1 MENDGSDSKR
11 AFELGG
17 RRRKKIVGD
26 KVTPRATLKS
36 QRASTAPAETL
47 SRIKVLE
54 IDQTITSEVPDSGIY
69 VSPTEPPILHTL
81 GIVSLL
87 PESHGVDI
95 LDMISGT
102 GVQRKTLPDLYASI
116 NDGRL
121 SKQVNQRQQSMNI
134 INAVLLLEGASFK
147 LDIPMSEN
155 QIQLALLSIQRSGYY
170 FIQTRNLSHTRE
182 LLPKIFNHFRQLEH
196 GLINRPPSIISDWRL
211 TMLQLLPGVGT
222 VKAKRIL
229 DGVGFP
235 FMLKDIEEVRKI
247 VGPATFAKI
256 EKYLGSK

>member
-1 MENDGSDSKR
+1 MENDGSRGSDSKR

-17 RRRKKIVGD
+17 KRRVR
-26 KVTPRATLKS
+26 KVTKVGEKTRAGSKEVKILEVDNITL
-36 QRASTAPAETL
+36 E
-47 SRIKVLE
+47 V
-54 IDQTITSEVPDSGIY
+54 TSEVPDSGIY

-87 PESHGVDI
+87 PENHGVDI

-121 SKQVNQRQQSMNI
+121 SKQIGQRQQSLNV

-182 LLPKIFNHFRQLEH
+182 LLPKIFHHFRQLEH
-196 GLINRPPSIISDWRL
+196 GLINRPPNIISDWRL

-256 EKYLGSK
+256 EKYLGK